1 MFLMVSYTHT
11 STSEN
16 LSSKGYR
23 IIFCGKFV
31 SHKVI
36 HLEDETQR
44 DSCNWL
50 YCHLLR
56 NSFLQDARMLNDT
69 YSELD
74 GFFWSHS
81 NELGY
86 KTCREKHTQT
96 HRKE

>member
-16 LSSKGYR
+16 LSSQRYR

-36 HLEDETQR
+36 HLEDETQK

-50 YCHLLR
+50 YCNLLR
-56 NSFLQDARMLNDT
+56 NRFLQYVRMFNDT

-74 GFFWSHS
+74 GFFWSHP
-81 NELGY
+81 NELG
-86 KTCREKHTQT
+86 
-96 HRKE
+96 